1 VAVETGTVKLVLLE
15 DLAVELEPTMVA
27 AVAELELLVKEIMGE
42 VLDLHSVTLLLEVEV
57 VKVKLETLMEHLKV
71 ELILQLAVMVE
82 TVHKVILL
90 AQQRITLVE
99 ELEELTHLHMHLLLH
114 KLKVVKVVVV
124 MVMEIG
130 LIKITVELKT
140 ELQILVEAVEDYIHV
155 ETLVKQE
162 DQVFV

>member
-1 VAVETGTVKLVLLE
+1 
-15 DLAVELEPTMVA
+15 
-27 AVAELELLVKEIMGE
+27 
-42 VLDLHSVTLLLEVEV
+42 
-57 VKVKLETLMEHLKV
+57 
-71 ELILQLAVMVE
+71 
-82 TVHKVILL
+82 
-90 AQQRITLVE
+90 
-99 ELEELTHLHMHLLLH
+99 MHLLLH